1 MERVKGIHALDA
13 AAFAAEVLGFR
24 PDAVQA
30 RVLDPGIRRGI
41 LNCMRQWGKSTVTAV
56 KAVHRAFFDTGCLVL
71 AVSPSARQSGEFI
84 RKCSEF
90 LRRAGVRPRGD
101 GSNRLSI
108 QLPNGSRIVGL
119 PANEATIRGFTAPA
133 MVVIDEASRVSDEL
147 YLALRPMLHSGDG
160 DLWLMSTPWGKR
172 GFFYEAWAN
181 GGEVWTRI
189 AVPAT
194 ECPRM
199 RPDVLEE
206 ERLTMGD
213 LWFRQEYLCEFV
225 QADDAVFREEDVDA
239 CLRGD
244 VPPLVL
250 EGM

>member
-1 MERVKGIHALDA
+1 MERVKRSHAFDPA
-13 AAFAAEVLGFR
+13 SFAEEVLGFR
-24 PDAVQA
+24 PDPVQA

-56 KAVHRAFFDTGCLVL
+56 KCVHRAYFDGSCLVL
-71 AVSPSARQSGEFI
+71 AVSPSERQSGEFI
-84 RKCSEF
+84 RKCAGL
-90 LRRAGVRPRGD
+90 LRKAGLRTRGD
-101 GSNRLSI
+101 GTNRLSLL
-108 QLPNGSRIVGL
+108 LPNGSRIVGL
-119 PANEATIRGFTAPA
+119 PANEATVRGFTAPA
-133 MVVIDEASRVSDEL
+133 TVVIDEASRVPDEL
-147 YLALRPMLHSGDG
+147 YLAMRPMLHSGNG
-160 DLWLMSTPWGKR
+160 DLWLMSTPWGRR

-181 GGEVWTRI
+181 GGDGWTRI

-194 ECPRM
+194 ECPRV
-199 RPDVLEE
+199 RPEALEE

-239 CLRGD
+239 CLRSD

-250 EGM
+250 EGV